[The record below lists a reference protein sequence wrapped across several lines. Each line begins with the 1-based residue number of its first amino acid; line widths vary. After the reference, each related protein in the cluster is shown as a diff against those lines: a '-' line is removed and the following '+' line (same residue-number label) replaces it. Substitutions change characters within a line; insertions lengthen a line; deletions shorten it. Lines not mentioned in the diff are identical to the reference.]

1 MKTKLRDWNEIW
13 RKLNGQCYIILHYI
27 NKKHYYVLNNNCH
40 FHCMEWNCKNK
51 ILYYQKK
58 NNNNNNEIL

>member
-13 RKLNGQCYIILHYI
+13 RKLKGQFYIILHYI
-27 NKKHYYVLNNNCH
+27 NKNIITFWTIIVI
-40 FHCMEWNCKNK
+40 FIVWNETVRIKFY
-51 ILYYQKK
+51 ITKK

>member
-27 NKKHYYVLNNNCH
+27 NKNIITFWTIIVI
-40 FHCMEWNCKNK
+40 FIVWNETVRIKFY
-51 ILYYQKK
+51 ITKK